1 MRIITVEEHFHH
13 PEVMARVQELAG
25 QWPPPPVVSDDGFS
39 RFFQSF
45 MPDKDSAEQL
55 GGHRLAHMDRVGIDI
70 QVVSHGASS
79 PSRLDHPE
87 AVQLCR
93 KVNDKLAQQIS
104 EHPTR
109 FRGFATIP
117 LHDPAAA
124 ADEMRR
130 CVNDLGFVGT
140 LIMGTCGGLFL
151 DDERF
156 DPVLTAAEEVDLP
169 IYVHPELPPAPV
181 STAYYAGNWPAAAHF
196 LFSGPAFGWHAEAGI
211 HVLRLILSGALDRHP
226 SLKLLSGHWGEFVA
240 GWLDRLD
247 EAIGW
252 GTHLDRT
259 VSEYYREHVWA
270 TPSGM
275 YSQNQLQFILA
286 EIGAERIIYSEDFP
300 YIIRDNVSDFL
311 EQAELTDHRNR
322 RIVRRSPSKN
332 VHFGASDLDGE
343 SPGHQASTSI
353 TLVRLLRLL
362 PRDARLRR
370 LGQHVR
376 QI

>member
-1 MRIITVEEHFHH
+1 M
-13 PEVMARVQELAG
+13 PE
-25 QWPPPPVVSDDGFS
+25 
-39 RFFQSF
+39 
-45 MPDKDSAEQL
+45 KDSAEQL

-156 DPVLTAAEEVDLP
+156 DPVLAAAEEVNLP
-169 IYVHPELPPAPV
+169 IYVHPELSPAPV
-181 STAYYAGNWPAAAHF
+181 STAYYAGNWPAAVHF
-196 LFSGPAFGWHAEAGI
+196 LFSGPGSAGTP
-211 HVLRLILSGALDRHP
+211 RL
-226 SLKLLSGHWGEFVA
+226 
-240 GWLDRLD
+240 
-247 EAIGW
+247 
-252 GTHLDRT
+252 
-259 VSEYYREHVWA
+259 
-270 TPSGM
+270 
-275 YSQNQLQFILA
+275 
-286 EIGAERIIYSEDFP
+286 
-300 YIIRDNVSDFL
+300 
-311 EQAELTDHRNR
+311 
-322 RIVRRSPSKN
+322 
-332 VHFGASDLDGE
+332 
-343 SPGHQASTSI
+343 ASTFCGSFCRGRWI
-353 TLVRLLRLL
+353 VTR
-362 PRDARLRR
+362 A
-370 LGQHVR
+370 
-376 QI
+376 